1 MGVAS
6 AKQMQI
12 EHLLCGTIHLH
23 NDNALT
29 HIMWSF
35 HNLSTKDANLCI
47 TRSLISSPQLANK
60 ENGESREE
68 RPKLLSFQY
77 TILQYAAEF
86 FAFRKSR
93 LTRLPFTKKT
103 FWVNQKIKFNFS
115 HWEAH
120 QRAYK
125 YAFLERLSLN
135 LTVNEGTSS
144 VLATFW
150 TQSAQTSSV
159 QKYKE
164 LMIRKTLS
172 LHFPG
177 MFKVLSFYILSHPFV
192 TLWFSKFFFFLFF
205 HWPDFTEIWLC
216 GKGA

>member
-1 MGVAS
+1 MGKA
-6 AKQMQI
+6 
-12 EHLLCGTIHLH
+12 
-23 NDNALT
+23 
-29 HIMWSF
+29 
-35 HNLSTKDANLCI
+35 
-47 TRSLISSPQLANK
+47 
-60 ENGESREE
+60 E
-68 RPKLLSFQY
+68 RKGQSCYHSNTQYSNTQLSFS
-77 TILQYAAEF
+77 
-86 FAFRKSR
+86 AFCKSR

-164 LMIRKTLS
+164 LMIRKNLS

-192 TLWFSKFFFFLFF
+192 TLWFSKLLFFFLFF
-205 HWPDFTEIWLC
+205 HWPDFTEIRLC

>member
-1 MGVAS
+1 
-6 AKQMQI
+6 MQI

-29 HIMWSF
+29 HTMGSF

-47 TRSLISSPQLANK
+47 TCSLINSPQLANK

-68 RPKLLSFQY
+68 RPKLLSFPY
-77 TILQYAAEF
+77 TILQYT
-86 FAFRKSR
+86 AFCKSR
-93 LTRLPFTKKT
+93 LTRLLFTKKT

-164 LMIRKTLS
+164 LMIRKNLS

-177 MFKVLSFYILSHPFV
+177 MFKVLSFYMLSHP
-192 TLWFSKFFFFLFF
+192 LWLCDFPSSFFFLNFSIDQILLRF
-205 HWPDFTEIWLC
+205 GYVVSELSESGKNLC
-216 GKGA
+216 KM